1 MDIRSLQVEADALA
15 AIAKNGELTAE
26 QETRFDEILG
36 ALETRKSQAEKA
48 ARAVSLTDATAVETT
63 TVDEA
68 PASMGAAFIRATA
81 GTSRTR
87 TNPVEVRAAI
97 TTSSIVTN
105 PTLVPVGPAPVRS
118 PLAGLVN
125 IERVATTSV
134 DTVVESVTY
143 GADVVVEGQLKPET
157 TIAFTPASF
166 VLDTVANF
174 IDVTRQALED
184 ETRLQG
190 IIDGALRNGLVK
202 KSEQLIASA
211 ISTNGSITTATGAS
225 LKDAIRFAIA
235 DVESNGYNA
244 TAVLVNPSDLATM
257 DVEVAGIFRSLDQNS
272 TLWGLTVV
280 TSSDIESGTAYVGD
294 FSSAVTWFDRGT
306 AAVYSTDADADKFR
320 RNIITILAET
330 RAKAVVVRPAAIVKA
345 EVLPA

>member
-26 QETRFDEILG
+26 QEARFDEILG

-48 ARAVSLTDATAVETT
+48 ARAVSLTDATTVETT
-63 TVDEA
+63 ATEEA

-118 PLAGLVN
+118 PLAGVVN
-125 IERVATTSV
+125 IERVSTTSV
-134 DTVVESVTY
+134 DTVVENVTY

-157 TIAFTPASF
+157 TITFTPSSF
-166 VLDTVANF
+166 VLDTVANY

-225 LKDAIRFAIA
+225 LEAAIRFAIG
-235 DVESNGYNA
+235 DVESNGYA
-244 TAVLVNPSDLATM
+244 PTAVLVNPSDLATM
-257 DVEVAGIFRSLDQNS
+257 DVNVAGIFRSLDKNS

-280 TSSDIESGTAYVGD
+280 TSSDVAAGTAYVGD
-294 FSSAVTWFDRGT
+294 FASAVTWFDRGT